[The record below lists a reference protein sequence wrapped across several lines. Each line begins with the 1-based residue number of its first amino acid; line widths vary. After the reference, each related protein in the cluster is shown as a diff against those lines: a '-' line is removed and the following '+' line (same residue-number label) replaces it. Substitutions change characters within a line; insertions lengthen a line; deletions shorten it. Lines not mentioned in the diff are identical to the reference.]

1 MEPELQR
8 DYFPGERTGP
18 LPLTALPFAQQ
29 MSCHG
34 KITLPVLR
42 VYLRKI
48 PFVLLGFP

>member
-8 DYFPGERTGP
+8 DYFSGGTNGAIA
-18 LPLTALPFAQQ
+18 LTALPFAQQ

-48 PFVLLGFP
+48 PFVLLRFP